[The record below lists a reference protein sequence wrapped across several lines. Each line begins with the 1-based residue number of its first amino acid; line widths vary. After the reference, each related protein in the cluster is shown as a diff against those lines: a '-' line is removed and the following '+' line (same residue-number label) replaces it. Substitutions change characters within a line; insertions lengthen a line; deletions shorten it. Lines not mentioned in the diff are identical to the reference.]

1 MTWRTPSSLKWLIVK
16 HSRLQGELELLQ
28 RQSTELDR
36 QAAEQRQRVDE
47 AKRNLQAIERA
58 LGLHDIKVDPNDIQ
72 GVQPHVEKPLYKH
85 GDLSRLILSALKSTD
100 GWLSTGDVVR
110 HATGY
115 TYDNIDHEM
124 YEKVRRTFR
133 KRMRAL
139 VIKGMIERQIGA
151 GHRDHT
157 LWRLPQHVG

>member
-28 RQSTELDR
+28 RQSTELDK
-36 QAAEQRQRVDE
+36 QAAEQRERVAE

-85 GDLSRLILSALKSTD
+85 GDLSRLILSALKSWSYQHSVD
-100 GWLSTGDVVR
+100 
-110 HATGY
+110 
-115 TYDNIDHEM
+115 
-124 YEKVRRTFR
+124 KV
-133 KRMRAL
+133 
-139 VIKGMIERQIGA
+139 
-151 GHRDHT
+151 
-157 LWRLPQHVG
+157 